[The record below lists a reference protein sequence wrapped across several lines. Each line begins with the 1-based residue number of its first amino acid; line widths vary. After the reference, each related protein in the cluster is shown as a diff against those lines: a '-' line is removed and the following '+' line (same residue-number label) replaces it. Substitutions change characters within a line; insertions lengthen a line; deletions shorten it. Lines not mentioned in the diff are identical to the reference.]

1 MKKLLIAAMAIM
13 FVAGVARAANF
24 TSIGVIDVQRVFKG
38 YNETAKAQADLS
50 KQEES
55 FKKDFEDSQKK
66 LSDAEKGGT
75 KKEDLE
81 KMKKE
86 MEQKL
91 MPKRDSLLELNAQ
104 LTTKLQAKILDA
116 VKKVSKKV
124 GIDVVLDK
132 QVVIN
137 GGMDLTDMVITELNK

>member
-24 TSIGVIDVQRVFKG
+24 TSIGVIDVQKVFRG

-50 KQEES
+50 KEEEG

-66 LSDAEKGGT
+66 LSDAEKSGT

-86 MEQKL
+86 MEEKL
-91 MPKRDSLLELNAQ
+91 MPKRNSLLQLNEQ
-104 LTTKLQAKILDA
+104 LTTKLQAKILEA
-116 VKKVSKKV
+116 VKKVARKV